1 MREATRNR
9 LLSETYSLQ
18 TRTKDLSDFIES
30 DKFKELNE
38 ENQHLLK
45 AQLEQMRVLLRT
57 LRRRLY
63 INP

>member
-18 TRTKDLSDFIES
+18 TRTKDLKDFIES